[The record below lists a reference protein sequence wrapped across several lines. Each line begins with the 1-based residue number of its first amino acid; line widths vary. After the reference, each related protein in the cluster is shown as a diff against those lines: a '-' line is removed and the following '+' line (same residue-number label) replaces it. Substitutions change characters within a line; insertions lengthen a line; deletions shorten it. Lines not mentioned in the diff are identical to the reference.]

1 MPVSWHTQRDRFV
14 AISAA
19 MICLVIAGC
28 ANHKLKW
35 AKKTTGR
42 THTHPSGQGSGQTH
56 LVSDRL
62 SSDLKSEQMDV
73 EASPQPATARPD
85 FQLVNHQL
93 GPLSVDDIKVDPTD
107 GVRLELPDAP
117 EHVSLGELMQ
127 GEPLNDPQAVLGS
140 EANENMLSLAE
151 VVESVHQTYP
161 LIEAAYQDA
170 VIASGNQLAAWGNFD
185 TKLKASTEN
194 RPLGFYETYRHAL
207 GIEQP
212 IYHNGGNF
220 FAGYRVG
227 RGVFPPWYLERQTNE
242 GGEFKAGV
250 NVPLL
255 KDRRID
261 ARRAELWRATYEQQI
276 VQPEIQAQ
284 VIQFVRMASLVYW
297 DWLAAGRNVEIAER
311 ALELARRRN
320 TGLKEQVDAGAA
332 DPPLY
337 ADSVRLIN
345 LREAK
350 LIDSQRKLQQTAIKL
365 SLFFRDMTG
374 QPVLPPAD
382 RLGSFPVP
390 QPVLPEDLDG
400 GINVAVTT
408 RPELAALDATLRQLN
423 VDLAE
428 ARNDFLP
435 TLDAQLIGS
444 QDVGEPTSEK
454 RDKQPFEL
462 EAGLFFDVP
471 IQRRKAAGKV
481 RAVRGKINQ
490 VAIKRQF
497 TVEKIVAEVQSSHA
511 ALVAAYERV
520 ERTRRAR
527 ELAEQLAEVEQ
538 IKFDDGA
545 SDLLALALREQ
556 FAIEAAN
563 AEVGALLDYF
573 LARADYTAAIAV
585 DRPGLIGENLGEP
598 FDSETTDAEAIL
610 VPDSEAVLPP
620 PAELAPVQ

>member
-1 MPVSWHTQRDRFV
+1 MVASNAVEKRADQHQLDTDSDTV
-14 AISAA
+14 AIDAPLIHSPSDTRQDRADFHLAA
-19 MICLVIAGC
+19 
-28 ANHKLKW
+28 
-35 AKKTTGR
+35 
-42 THTHPSGQGSGQTH
+42 HPMG
-56 LVSDRL
+56 
-62 SSDLKSEQMDV
+62 
-73 EASPQPATARPD
+73 PQ
-85 FQLVNHQL
+85 
-93 GPLSVDDIKVDPTD
+93 SVDEIQVDPTD
-107 GVRLELPDAP
+107 GVRLQMPEDS

-127 GEPLNDPQAVLGS
+127 GEWLNDPQAVR
-140 EANENMLSLAE
+140 EPQTNANMLSLAE

-185 TKLKASTEN
+185 TKLKASSEN
-194 RPLGFYETYRHAL
+194 RPLGFYETYRQAI
-207 GIEQP
+207 GVDQP

-220 FAGYRVG
+220 FAGYRIG

-284 VIQFVRMASLVYW
+284 IIQFVRIASLVYW

-320 TGLKEQVDAGAA
+320 VGLKEQVDAGAV

-365 SLFFRDMTG
+365 SLFFRDLTG
-374 QPVLPPAD
+374 QPLLPPAD

-428 ARNDFLP
+428 ARNEFLP
-435 TLDAQLIGS
+435 TLDAQLVGS
-444 QDVGEPTSEK
+444 QDMGEPTSDK

-497 TVEKIVAEVQSSHA
+497 TLEKIVAEVQNAHA

-527 ELAEQLAEVEQ
+527 ELAEQLAEIEQ

-545 SDLLALALREQ
+545 SDLLAVALREQ

-563 AEVGALLDYF
+563 SEVSALLDYF

-585 DRPGLIGENLGEP
+585 DRPGLIGESLDAQLDASTPEAEALFVP
-598 FDSETTDAEAIL
+598 EAEAIL
-610 VPDSEAVLPP
+610 PP
-620 PAELAPVQ
+620 PAALPPVQ